1 MEFFGLV
8 GEKLSH
14 SLSPEIH
21 EEIFKGLNVNCAYK
35 LFEIKKSNINDL
47 SDALRTL
54 SIRGVNVTIPYKEV
68 VMESL
73 DEISDEAKKIGAVNT
88 IFNKDGKLI
97 GYNTDYY
104 GFKYMLL
111 DKNINIK
118 DKRVVILGTGGAS
131 KAVLACIL
139 DMDASEVL
147 LVSRN
152 IRDNDFNDER
162 VKYITYDELK
172 NIDGE
177 VVINATPVG
186 MYPKVTKSPVGKNI
200 IKNYNSVVD
209 LIYNPMDTE
218 FLKYGKELNKN
229 TCGGLMM
236 LVVQAICSEEIWQG
250 RSIDKKVI
258 IDIYNNLSKKF

>member
-35 LFEIKKSNINDL
+35 LFEIEKSNINNL
-47 SDALRTL
+47 SNALKTL
-54 SIRGVNVTIPYKEV
+54 SIRGVNVTIPYKEI

-73 DEISDEAKKIGAVNT
+73 DEISEEAKKIGAVNT
-88 IFNKDGKLI
+88 IFNKCGKLI

-111 DKNINIK
+111 DKNIKIK

-139 DMDASEVL
+139 DMGASEVL

-152 IRDNDFNDER
+152 VKENDFNDEI
-162 VKYITYDELK
+162 VKYITYDKLK
-172 NIDGE
+172 NVDGE
-177 VVINATPVG
+177 VIINATPVG
-186 MYPKVTKSPVGKNI
+186 MYPRVTESPVGKDI
-200 IKNYNSVVD
+200 ISNYNSVVD
-209 LIYNPMDTE
+209 LIYNPMETE
-218 FLKYGKELNKN
+218 FLKYGKELKKN